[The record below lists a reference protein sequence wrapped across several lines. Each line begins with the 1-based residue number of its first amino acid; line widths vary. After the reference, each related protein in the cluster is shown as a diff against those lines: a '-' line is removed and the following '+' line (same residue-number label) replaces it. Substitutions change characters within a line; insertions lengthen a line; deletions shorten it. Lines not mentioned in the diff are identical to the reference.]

1 MVVLLAVGFLAGIV
15 TGLSPCVL
23 PVVPVFAAG
32 GAMGGGRWRP
42 VGIVAG
48 MVLTFSAVTLAGSSL
63 LSFLGLPQ
71 DLLRDLGIAV
81 LFVLGLSLVVPAL
94 GYLVERP
101 FARLTPKR
109 VGGARNGL
117 LLGASLGLV
126 FVPCAGP
133 VLAAITVVGATHR
146 VGAEA
151 VAVTLCYAAGAAI
164 PLLLIA
170 YLSRRA
176 AARARSLRRR
186 APRVR
191 QVAGALIVASA
202 ALVFF
207 GAAQPLQR
215 DLPGYASA
223 LDTRIEGSASIDSS
237 LRQLSGEHA
246 TPGTA
251 TVAASASLG
260 FGTDLPDASN
270 TTLTDYGTAPRLL
283 KIAAWLN
290 TPGGRPL
297 SLASLKGKVVLV
309 DFWTYSCI
317 NCQRAL
323 PHLEAWYREYSKY
336 GLVVIGVHT
345 PEFAFE
351 RVIGNVRRAARSLGV
366 DYPVAVDNSYLT
378 WENYGTE
385 EWPTEYLIDQTGQL
399 RYIQAGEGDYGQTET
414 LVRDLLSAY
423 GERLPPRTDVPDLT
437 PKETTTSETYLGIF
451 GLQLYAGTHLV
462 LGATE
467 NCVFAPVLPLNYVS
481 FQGTWTNNGNYA
493 LSRSRAA
500 LRLHFQAK
508 DVYLV
513 LGGSGTV
520 TERLGGRLVGSFKVG
535 GYPHLY
541 AIVKGPRS
549 TTALLQLDMT
559 SGISAYDFTFG

>member
-1 MVVLLAVGFLAGIV
+1 MVLLLAVAFLAGTV

-23 PVVPVFAAG
+23 PVIPVFAAG

-48 MVLTFSAVTLAGSSL
+48 MVVTFSAVTLAGSSL
-63 LSFLGLPQ
+63 LSSLGLPQ
-71 DLLRDLGIAV
+71 DLLRDLGTAV
-81 LFVLGLSLVVPAL
+81 LFVLGASLMVPAL

-101 FARLTPKR
+101 FARLAPKKV
-109 VGGARNGL
+109 VGAHNGL

-146 VGAEA
+146 VGAKA

-176 AARARSLRRR
+176 AARARSVRRR

-191 QVAGALIVASA
+191 QVAGVLIVASA
-202 ALVFF
+202 ALVLF

-215 DLPGYASA
+215 DLPGYATA
-223 LDTRIEGSASIDSS
+223 LDSRIEGSASITSR
-237 LRQLSGEHA
+237 LRALSGEHA
-246 TPGTA
+246 LRP
-251 TVAASASLG
+251 VAAPAEAASLP
-260 FGTDLPDASN
+260 FGTDLPDVSN
-270 TTLTDYGTAPRLL
+270 KVLSDYGTAPRLL

-290 TPGGRPL
+290 TPAGRPL

-323 PHLEAWYREYSKY
+323 PHLEAWYREYQKY
-336 GLVVIGVHT
+336 GLVIIGVHT

-351 RVIGNVRRAARSLGV
+351 RVIGDVRRAVHSLGV
-366 DYPVAVDNSYLT
+366 NYPVAIDNSYLT
-378 WENYGTE
+378 WENYGNQQ
-385 EWPTEYLIDQTGQL
+385 WPSEYLIDQTGQL
-399 RYIQAGEGDYGQTET
+399 RYIDAGEGDYGQTES
-414 LVRDLLSAY
+414 LIRDLLSAY
-423 GERLPPRTDVPDLT
+423 GARLPLPTDVPDLT
-437 PKETTTSETYLGIF
+437 PKGTITPETYLGIF

-462 LGATE
+462 LGATQ
-467 NCVFAPVLPLNYVS
+467 NCVFAPVLPLNYLS
-481 FQGTWTNNGNYA
+481 FQGVWTNNGNYA
-493 LSRSRAA
+493 LSRSPAA
-500 LRLHFQAK
+500 LRLDFQAK

-513 LGGSGTV
+513 LGGRGTV
-520 TERLGGRLVGSFKVG
+520 TEMLRGRLVGSFKVG
-535 GYPHLY
+535 GYPRLY
-541 AIVKGPRS
+541 TIVKGSRS
-549 TTALLQLDMT
+549 MIGLLQLDMT
-559 SGISAYDFTFG
+559 AGISAYDFTFG

>member
-1 MVVLLAVGFLAGIV
+1 MVVLLAVGFLAGVV

-81 LFVLGLSLVVPAL
+81 LFVLGVSLVVPAL

-109 VGGARNGL
+109 VGGTRNGL

-151 VAVTLCYAAGAAI
+151 VAVTLFYAAGAAI

-191 QVAGALIVASA
+191 QVAGVLIVASA
-202 ALVFF
+202 ALVLF

-215 DLPGYASA
+215 DLPAYANA
-223 LDTRIEGSASIDSS
+223 LDSRIEASSSTVSS

-246 TPGTA
+246 IKQVKA
-251 TVAASASLG
+251 
-260 FGTDLPDASN
+260 FGKDLPDASN
-270 TTLTDYGTAPRLL
+270 TVLSDFGTAPRLL
-283 KIAAWLN
+283 KISAWFN
-290 TPGGRPL
+290 TPGDRPL
-297 SLASLKGKVVLV
+297 SLASLRGKVVLV

-317 NCQRAL
+317 NCERAI
-323 PHLEAWYREYSKY
+323 PHLEAWYRTYGPY

-351 RVIGNVRRAARSLGV
+351 RVIGNVRRAIGSLGV
-366 DYPVAVDNSYLT
+366 TYPVAIDNSYLT
-378 WENYGTE
+378 WENYGNDQ
-385 EWPTEYLIDQTGQL
+385 WPTEYLIDQTGQL
-399 RYIQAGEGDYGQTET
+399 RYIEAGEGDYGQTES
-414 LVRDLLSAY
+414 LIRDLMSAN
-423 GERLPPRTDVPDLT
+423 GEWLPPRTDVPDLT
-437 PKETTTSETYLGIF
+437 PKETTTPETYLG
-451 GLQLYAGTHLV
+451 L
-462 LGATE
+462 
-467 NCVFAPVLPLNYVS
+467 FALPLYVGTKVLLDKTEKYRFGPEVPLDDVS
-481 FQGTWTNNGNYA
+481 FQGVWTNNGNDA
-493 LSRSRAA
+493 LAGAGAA
-500 LRLHFQAK
+500 IELRFQAK

-513 LGGSGTV
+513 LGGRGTV
-520 TERLGGRLVGSFKVG
+520 TEMLEGRLIGKFKVE
-535 GYPHLY
+535 GYPRLY
-541 AIVKGPRS
+541 PIIKGTRL
-549 TTALLQLDMT
+549 TTGLLQLDMT
-559 SGISAYDFTFG
+559 PSISAYDFTFG

>member
-1 MVVLLAVGFLAGIV
+1 MVVLLAVGVLAGIV

-32 GAMGGGRWRP
+32 GAMAGGPWRP

-48 MVLTFSAVTLAGSSL
+48 MVATFSAATLAGSSL

-81 LFVLGLSLVVPAL
+81 LFILGASLVVPKL

-101 FARLTPKR
+101 FARLAPKR
-109 VGGARNGL
+109 VRGSRNGL

-146 VGAEA
+146 LGAEA
-151 VAVTLCYAAGAAI
+151 VAVTLCFAVGAAV

-176 AARARSLRRR
+176 ATRSRSLRRR
-186 APRVR
+186 APRLR
-191 QVAGALIVASA
+191 QGAGILILASA
-202 ALVFF
+202 TLVLL

-215 DLPGYASA
+215 DLPAYANA
-223 LDTRIEGSASIDSS
+223 LDSRIEASPSIASG
-237 LRQLSGEHA
+237 LRKLSGEHA
-246 TPGTA
+246 IRKISSSGK
-251 TVAASASLG
+251 S
-260 FGTDLPDASN
+260 LPDASN
-270 TTLTDYGTAPRLL
+270 TVLTDYGTAPRLL
-283 KIAAWLN
+283 KITQWVN
-290 TPGGRPL
+290 TPGDRPL
-297 SLASLKGKVVLV
+297 TLASLRGKVVLI

-323 PHLEAWYREYSKY
+323 PHLEAWYKTYSPY
-336 GLVVIGVHT
+336 GLVIIGVHT

-351 RVIGNVRRAARSLGV
+351 RVIGNVRRAVRSLGV
-366 DYPVAVDNSYLT
+366 GYPVAIDNSYLT
-378 WENYGTE
+378 WESYGNQQ
-385 EWPTEYLIDQTGQL
+385 WPTEYLIDQTGQL
-399 RYIQAGEGDYGQTET
+399 RYVEPGEGDYGQTES
-414 LVRDLLSAY
+414 LIRDLLSAN
-423 GERLPPRTDVPDLT
+423 GAWLPPRTDVPDLT
-437 PKETTTSETYLGIF
+437 PKETTTPETYLGLF

-462 LGATE
+462 LDRTQK
-467 NCVFAPVLPLNYVS
+467 CVFAPALPLNYVS
-481 FQGTWTNNGNYA
+481 FQGVWSNNGNDA
-493 LSRSRAA
+493 LARAGAA
-500 LRLHFQAK
+500 LELRFQAK

-513 LGGSGTV
+513 LGGTGTV
-520 TERLGGRLVGSFKVG
+520 TEMLGGRLIGSFKVS

-541 AIVKGPRS
+541 TIVKGTRS
-549 TTALLQLDMT
+549 TTGLLQLDMT
-559 SGISAYDFTFG
+559 PGILAYDFTFG